1 MVSQLSVID
10 KQTTKK
16 ICVSSE
22 LPQQTVV
29 LSTAAVFRITE
40 NMISNALRYCKEKI
54 EADISFSQPFLIIM
68 ITDDGKG
75 FSQKDLAEATNCFYK
90 GKSSRDHFGIGLSIC
105 KMLSEKHGGFIQL
118 DNAPGK
124 GARVTLKIK
133 TEHLSALL

>member
-1 MVSQLSVID
+1 MNENQL
-10 KQTTKK
+10 
-16 ICVSSE
+16 
-22 LPQQTVV
+22 L
-29 LSTAAVFRITE
+29 A
-40 NMISNALRYCKEKI
+40 
-54 EADISFSQPFLIIM
+54 IM

-124 GARVTLKIK
+124 GARVTLK
-133 TEHLSALL
+133 